1 MDADILPKVFG
12 TLLGPPGL
20 LVIFLVLGFLM
31 SLKRLWLGTLV
42 FVLGILIVI
51 GLSMPV
57 MGHRL
62 RAGVEA
68 FAQPLDLA
76 ALPQPLPQAI
86 VVLGGGRITRAP
98 EFAADSV
105 NAMTLER
112 LRYAAQLA
120 RKSKLPVLVSGGA
133 PFAEE
138 TPEAVLMARS
148 LADDFGIAA
157 KWTETQSA
165 TTADNARLSAA
176 MLEKDNIQRVFLV
189 TSAVHMRRAL
199 LAFASQTSLDVTPA
213 PTGFS
218 TSGAD
223 AGTVLGYLP
232 SGRGIYNSSLA
243 IHERLGFFWY
253 NRKFSP

>member
-1 MDADILPKVFG
+1 MDADILSKVAG

-31 SLKRLWLGTLV
+31 TLKRLWLGAMVFALGMLV
-42 FVLGILIVI
+42 VI

-68 FAQPLDLA
+68 FATPLDLA
-76 ALPQPLPQAI
+76 NLPQPMPQAI
-86 VVLGGGRITRAP
+86 VVLGGGRIARAP
-98 EFAADSV
+98 EFGADSV

-112 LRYAAQLA
+112 LRYAALLA

-133 PFAEE
+133 PYAEE

-148 LADDFGIAA
+148 LADDFGIAV
-157 KWTETQSA
+157 KWTEPNSA

-176 MLEKDNIQRVFLV
+176 MLEKDNIQKVFLV

-199 LAFASQTSLDVTPA
+199 LAFASQTSLHVTPA

-218 TSGAD
+218 TAGAD
-223 AGTVLGYLP
+223 TGTVLGYLP
-232 SGRGIYNSSLA
+232 SGLGIYNASLA
-243 IHERLGFFWY
+243 IHERLGFLWY
-253 NRKFSP
+253 SRKFAP